1 VQRCRSDP
9 KERSTWTLTHDR
21 AWDLHDLSARLRE
34 RGLQVPAYPMPA
46 DLQDMTVMRVVF
58 RIGISMDLTSLLLA
72 DIRSS
77 VEYLG
82 SLPSPLPK
90 SAAPTSA
97 FHH

>member
-1 VQRCRSDP
+1 
-9 KERSTWTLTHDR
+9 
-21 AWDLHDLSARLRE
+21 
-34 RGLQVPAYPMPA
+34 
-46 DLQDMTVMRVVF
+46 MTVMRVVF
-58 RIGISMDLTSLLLA
+58 HNGVSLDLTSLLLA

-77 VEYLG
+77 VEYLD

>member
-1 VQRCRSDP
+1 
-9 KERSTWTLTHDR
+9 
-21 AWDLHDLSARLRE
+21 
-34 RGLQVPAYPMPA
+34 MPA
-46 DLQDMTVMRVVF
+46 DLQGMTVMRVVF

>member
-1 VQRCRSDP
+1 MAGSP
-9 KERSTWTLTHDR
+9 
-21 AWDLHDLSARLRE
+21 
-34 RGLQVPAYPMPA
+34 YPLLA

-58 RIGISMDLTSLLLA
+58 HNGVSLDLTSLLLA

-77 VEYLG
+77 VEYLD